1 MTALSSQLPGEL
13 LQPDELPEYHA
24 HHAAKHGLLRNYAN
38 AWLPKLGYS
47 YPKVAIVDGFASAG
61 RYRDRRIGSP
71 LLLLHAYLGRTDH
84 ARFQSPPH
92 FIFIESVRK
101 FARHLQAEVDALPGL
116 RGADID
122 VIYGKY
128 EDAFPRVVEYLATQY
143 RQPVP
148 TFTFV
153 DPRGYE
159 DNPFDLLRAYRARLG
174 EKAEAMVYVPISFM
188 ARFVATEITEQA
200 MDRAFGSR
208 EAWDEVRR
216 EAAPGVEAGA
226 RLAAAYSDAMSE
238 EFRWVSRFV
247 IDPVHHNEYYL
258 FFGTDHL
265 DGLKVMKAA
274 YWKIDPVGGSGYQQD
289 PLSAAG
295 QGTLFP
301 PAGVSPP
308 ATAAAP
314 LPALLRE
321 KFGTQEFSIQEA
333 EEFALTATR
342 YRETHVR
349 PALIAMQDA
358 GKLQVTRST
367 RRSEKHVPA
376 GTRMRFVV

>member
-1 MTALSSQLPGEL
+1 MTSLSSELSGQLL
-13 LQPDELPEYHA
+13 ADPDLPEYHA

-47 YPKVAIVDGFASAG
+47 YPKIAIVDGFASAG
-61 RYRDRRIGSP
+61 RYRDRRMGSP
-71 LLLLHAYLGRTDH
+71 LLLLHAYLGRTDQ

-92 FIFIESVRK
+92 FVFIESVRK
-101 FARHLQAEVDALPGL
+101 FARHLRAEVDAIQNLQ
-116 RGADID
+116 GATVD

-128 EDAFPRVVEYLATQY
+128 EDEFPRVVDYVATQY

-148 TFTFV
+148 TFAFV

-159 DNPFDLLRAYRARLG
+159 DNPFDLLRSYRARLG
-174 EKAEAMVYVPISFM
+174 AKAEAMVYVPISFM

-216 EAAPGVEAGA
+216 KAAPGVEAGA
-226 RLAAAYSDAMSE
+226 RLAEAYSDVMSD

-247 IDPVHHNEYYL
+247 IDPVRHNEYYL

-295 QGTLFP
+295 QGTLFG
-301 PAGVSPP
+301 PAGAPGP
-308 ATAAAP
+308 AAADAS
-314 LPALLRE
+314 LAELLRE
-321 KFGTQEFSIQEA
+321 RFGLREFSINEA

-349 PALIAMQDA
+349 PALITMQDA
-358 GKLQVTRST
+358 GRLHVTHST
-367 RRSEKHVPA
+367 RRSEKHFPA